1 MSWTNGLRLSCCT
14 IASLARAIQIGWL
27 MSQDWITLCNPACWQ
42 KLSANGL
49 IDLMPLPKIANN
61 NATNR
66 GA

>member
-1 MSWTNGLRLSCCT
+1 
-14 IASLARAIQIGWL
+14 

-49 IDLMPLPKIANN
+49 IDLTPLPKIANN